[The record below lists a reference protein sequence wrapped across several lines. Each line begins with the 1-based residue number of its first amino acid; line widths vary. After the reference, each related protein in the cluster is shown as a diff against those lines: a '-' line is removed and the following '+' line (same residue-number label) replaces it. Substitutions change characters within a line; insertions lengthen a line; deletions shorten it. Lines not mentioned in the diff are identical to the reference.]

1 MIHSDMEF
9 TEIWSYYI
17 KRILEEYSYKIQCDI
32 DISINELRLEADVLA
47 KYVLH
52 YGNNNPETS
61 IQQEFF
67 KKTDNLTV
75 TGM

>member
-52 YGNNNPETS
+52 YGNNNP
-61 IQQEFF
+61 
-67 KKTDNLTV
+67 
-75 TGM
+75 